1 MPSNADCRRR
11 LDIARPSVLPF
22 LQQESFEC
30 TEAGY
35 GQQQHHSGGSNGVFV
50 LPVLCV
56 STGYDVFGP
65 QLGHYGDMQH
75 PTELLGAAAA
85 SHLTINLLVA
95 LRCGFLTGVI

>member
-1 MPSNADCRRR
+1 M
-11 LDIARPSVLPF
+11 LIAAAA
-22 LQQESFEC
+22 LQQESFFEF

-75 PTELLGAAAA
+75 PTELLGACGQQ
-85 SHLTINLLVA
+85 
-95 LRCGFLTGVI
+95 LRLISRLICW